1 MLLLWYD
8 AAMGIA
14 HNIQSNIGF
23 PALIISSAAINEFI
37 QIISFKIFELTNA
50 YWYVDIFI
58 IAILVLSN
66 IKKVSVQL
74 SSCIIILCIFMH
86 AVMTFVKKKQKNG
99 VW

>member
-8 AAMGIA
+8 AAMGTA

-37 QIISFKIFELTNA
+37 QIISFKVFELTN
-50 YWYVDIFI
+50 I

-74 SSCIIILCIFMH
+74 STCIFMH
-86 AVMTFVKKKQKNG
+86 AVMTFVKKRSLVECFELLEVLNFRYPL
-99 VW
+99 